1 MNMKK
6 LIEQVDRLLALLN
19 VSGENVIILAS
30 ARQALGEAYRML
42 PEDAPKQ
49 SGDTEEKNTTAEPS
63 EAGPT
68 GKGGAAE
75 CKSVSA
81 GGGNASHGARDD
93 V

>member
-42 PEDAPKQ
+42 PKDAPKQ
-49 SGDTEEKNTTAEPS
+49 KDEMAVQT
-63 EAGPT
+63 
-68 GKGGAAE
+68 
-75 CKSVSA
+75 
-81 GGGNASHGARDD
+81 
-93 V
+93 